1 LEANFKNKTEKNL
14 FFTIPSIASIP
25 VNLFSLYLI
34 LAKLFSSLSLSA
46 FGGGNT
52 ILPTL
57 EQVAVGKYHWLTSQQ
72 FVDCFSLSKAGPGPT
87 TLIVELMGIKATGF
101 YGNHFAFNAALIGA
115 LISVIAIFVPSSI
128 LLLVVAHFWEKW
140 RGSPWQ
146 IAIEKALLP
155 ITCGLILA
163 STESVAKTAI
173 ANWMTAVMALIA
185 LLLLLYTKLNPVLI
199 MGIAGVVSWVVLR

>member
-1 LEANFKNKTEKNL
+1 MTSL
-14 FFTIPSIASIP
+14 ISI
-25 VNLFSLYLI
+25 YLT

-57 EQVAVGKYHWLTSQQ
+57 EQVAVGKYHWLTSEQ

-87 TLIVELMGIKATGF
+87 TLIVELIGIKATGF
-101 YGNHFAFNAALIGA
+101 YGNHFAVHTAMIGA
-115 LISVIAIFVPSSI
+115 FISVIAIFVPSSI

-140 RGSPWQ
+140 RGTPWQ
-146 IAIEKALLP
+146 IAIEKALMP

-199 MGIAGVVSWVVLR
+199 MAIAGVVSYLIFK

>member
-1 LEANFKNKTEKNL
+1 MT
-14 FFTIPSIASIP
+14 
-25 VNLFSLYLI
+25 SLSSVYWILI
-34 LAKLFSSLSLSA
+34 KLFSTLSLSA

-57 EQVAVGKYHWLTSQQ
+57 ETVAVNQYHWLTSTQ

-87 TLIVELMGIKATGF
+87 TLIVELIGIKATGF
-101 YGNHFAFNAALIGA
+101 SGSHFAFHAALIGA
-115 LISVIAIFVPSSI
+115 LISLIAIFVPSSI
-128 LLLVVAHFWEKW
+128 LLLIVAHFWEKW

-146 IAIEKALLP
+146 IALEKALLP
-155 ITCGLILA
+155 ITCGLVLA

-173 ANWMTAVMALIA
+173 SNWITGLMGLTA

-199 MGIAGVVSWVVLR
+199 MIIAGVVSWFVIR

>member
-1 LEANFKNKTEKNL
+1 MT
-14 FFTIPSIASIP
+14 
-25 VNLFSLYLI
+25 SLNSVYLS
-34 LAKLFSSLSLSA
+34 LSKLFAALSLSA

-57 EQVAVGKYHWLTSQQ
+57 EEVSVGQYHWLTSAQ

-87 TLIVELMGIKATGF
+87 TLIVELIGIKAAGF
-101 YGNHFAFNAALIGA
+101 SGTHFSFQAAFFGA

-128 LLLVVAHFWEKW
+128 LLLIVTHFWEKW
-140 RGSPWQ
+140 RGAPWQ
-146 IAIEKALLP
+146 MAIEKALMP

-163 STESVAKTAI
+163 STEAVAKTAI
-173 ANWMTAVMALIA
+173 SGWMTGIMGLTA

-199 MGIAGVVSWVVLR
+199 MAIAGVVSWMVLK